1 MIKIYKLS
9 DFKKIISQ
17 RGIYKSIRPIKKG
30 WYIFLFNSQKNDSNI
45 EILIII
51 LDVKLLGRQEILIF

>member
-1 MIKIYKLS
+1 MT
-9 DFKKIISQ
+9 F
-17 RGIYKSIRPIKKG
+17 GEKSKRTYNV

-51 LDVKLLGRQEILIF
+51 LDVKLLGRQKILIF